1 WARRFISWKRPSFCI
16 CFLSCFSAASI
27 WLSKTSILTHRP
39 RRCVVDRYPRT
50 GSERSTTFI
59 WTSRFVPCATA
70 LAIEGKVSFDS
81 STTPHDRGRVDS
93 AGLGEQLAQPLAGC
107 GEGQA
112 ADEELLCHRAPP
124 SRSSAVDDTPWNAEG
139 RQSRGLVRRRSTMN
153 RQPGQ
158 TRLV

>member
-1 WARRFISWKRPSFCI
+1 MPDSLLPPTPAAPAAPVSPAAAP
-16 CFLSCFSAASI
+16 SAARARG
-27 WLSKTSILTHRP
+27 LGKLHLQRP
-39 RRCVVDRYPRT
+39 AVH
-50 GSERSTTFI
+50 F
-59 WTSRFVPCATA
+59 
-70 LAIEGKVSFDS
+70 LAVELL
-81 STTPHDRGRVDS
+81 DRGLGLIGRRRLDR

-158 TRLV
+158 TRLVLHICVPAIALISS